1 MTEPGEAAETDAWW
15 RMWRARDRGWWL
27 TLLGS
32 WLAGRALVGA
42 GVALAPTLSDRVASA
57 QPRVLDL
64 HWWAWDASWYDR
76 LTGEGWAVLGP
87 ESYRFFPG
95 YPLAAEPLAAPFGHR
110 LALFTVTWLGALA
123 GIALAG
129 ELARRVTANEALAR
143 KVMVLTGVFPAAL
156 ALVMPYS
163 EGLAL
168 ALVAAALL
176 ALVDRRWWL
185 LAALGLAASVVR
197 PTGVLLVAPVAI
209 EAWRAWPQ
217 ASARTRAA
225 LAAALAGPVV
235 GLAAVFAWV
244 GAASGD
250 WGLPF
255 TVQRQ
260 IRGGFLDPVRGVL
273 QLPGEI
279 ADGNLSDAVNLA
291 FVVVL
296 VLGAVGMWRVAMP
309 TSLRAFG
316 VLTLVVALSAN
327 NIDSLGRY
335 GLVTTPLIVGLAA
348 WLDRRWVYAGA
359 VAGSALALVAMTLTT
374 QWGLVVP

>member
-1 MTEPGEAAETDAWW
+1 
-15 RMWRARDRGWWL
+15 MWRHKDRDWWL

-32 WLAGRALVGA
+32 WLAGRALVAA

-57 QPRVLDL
+57 QPRVLNL

-110 LALFTVTWLGALA
+110 LALFAVTWLGALA

-129 ELARRVTANEALAR
+129 ELARRVTGDEALAR

-185 LAALGLAASVVR
+185 VAALGLAASVVR

-225 LAAALAGPVV
+225 LAGALAGPVV

-279 ADGNLSDAVNLA
+279 AGGNLSDAVNLA
-291 FVVVL
+291 FVAVL

-316 VLTLVVALSAN
+316 VITLVVALSAN

-335 GLVTTPLIVGLAA
+335 GLVTTPLIVGVAA

-359 VAGSALALVAMTLTT
+359 VSASALALVAMTLTT